1 MIFNLNSFT
10 QKGGGESNLIL
21 LMSIV
26 FIIIFFIIIMPNIET
41 TYNNETTEILDKLV
55 NIPSVKIDTKKCS
68 RSCCINSGW
77 PLPKEL
83 QSNDIS
89 PDELKN
95 YIPNNFSCN
104 FGSNTGGGC
113 ACVSKDDYELLGS
126 RVNNGIVGCDN

>member
-77 PLPKEL
+77 PLPPDVLEK
-83 QSNDIS
+83 DID
-89 PDELKN
+89 PVELKK
-95 YIPNNFSCN
+95 YVPNNFSCTD
-104 FGSNTGGGC
+104 GPSNKSGC
-113 ACVSKDDYELLGS
+113 LCVTQKDLDYLTNKAGNI
-126 RVNNGIVGCDN
+126 RQ